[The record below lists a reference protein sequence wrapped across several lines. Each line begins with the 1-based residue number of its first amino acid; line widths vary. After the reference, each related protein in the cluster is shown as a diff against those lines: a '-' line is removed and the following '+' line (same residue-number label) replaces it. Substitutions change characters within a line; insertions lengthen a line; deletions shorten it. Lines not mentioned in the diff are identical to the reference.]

1 MKNLLLKRLALMTVL
16 FLPVTAA
23 LASSEDIIRD
33 TDRHNAAVSD
43 DFRAAVVGF
52 MNYFLSFLGLI
63 AVIMVVY
70 AGILLVTAQG
80 DEQQINKG
88 KKIILWA
95 AIGMLIIMLSY
106 AIVQVIAG
114 AGDFVGQEGDAEDL

>member
-1 MKNLLLKRLALMTVL
+1 
-16 FLPVTAA
+16 
-23 LASSEDIIRD
+23 
-33 TDRHNAAVSD
+33 
-43 DFRAAVVGF
+43 
-52 MNYFLSFLGLI
+52 LGLI

-95 AIGMLIIMLSY
+95 AIGILIIMLSY

-114 AGDFVGQEGDAEDL
+114 AGDFVGQEGDTEDL